1 MTQQKLDRMKRTID
15 EVQSL
20 IDTEYMPEAILWC
33 DENMDNAWTN
43 ALNNFDAALVKYM
56 KDPSSFD
63 DVEIQRSIYLGE
75 IRRCMAAFKTYQS
88 MQQLPGLLQT
98 QVKNNET

>member
-1 MTQQKLDRMKRTID
+1 
-15 EVQSL
+15 
-20 IDTEYMPEAILWC
+20 MPEAILWC